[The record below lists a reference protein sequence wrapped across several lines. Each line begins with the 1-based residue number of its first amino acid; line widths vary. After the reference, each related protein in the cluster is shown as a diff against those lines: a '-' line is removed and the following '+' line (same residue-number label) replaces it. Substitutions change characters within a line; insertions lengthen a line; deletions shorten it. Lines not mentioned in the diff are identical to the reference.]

1 MRNRTYEKLKEKASR
16 VSQDEIDSIRD
27 DARNAQEALNNP
39 FITTYLSTVKK
50 DILDMHAKQLVYDAE
65 EHHNFPNGVKVI
77 KLPSKSE
84 YLILAGKYRL
94 AEQFIQDME
103 QAVAIG
109 KELEDRIKA
118 ETVEVVE

>member
-1 MRNRTYEKLKEKASR
+1 MRDRSYEKLKEKASR

-27 DARNAQEALNNP
+27 DARNAQEALSNP
-39 FITTYLSTVKK
+39 FVINYFSTVKK

-65 EHHNFPNGVKVI
+65 EHLNLPNGKKVI

-103 QAVAIG
+103 QAVSIG
-109 KELEDRIKA
+109 KDLEDRIKS